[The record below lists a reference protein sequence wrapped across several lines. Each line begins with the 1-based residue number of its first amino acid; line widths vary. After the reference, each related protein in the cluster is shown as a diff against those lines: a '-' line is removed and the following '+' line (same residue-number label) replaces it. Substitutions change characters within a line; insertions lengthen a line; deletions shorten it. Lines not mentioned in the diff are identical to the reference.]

1 MSDADTLYNEYRN
14 LCIERGVFPL
24 GRNQVRHNDE
34 MTWLIYSMA
43 LIRTLTQSPEE
54 RAADNTG

>member
-14 LCIERGVFPL
+14 LCVERGVFLL

-34 MTWLIYSMA
+34 MKWLAYSMA